1 MRRNLSFHARFKS
14 KHISTNLRTVAVVKR
29 LPSLFLF
36 SMSSNGLK
44 SLMKLLPGSLVCI
57 IFSIKKSV
65 NDRKYAGIDYIIGRF
80 LDLAKRKTYY
90 C

>member
-1 MRRNLSFHARFKS
+1 
-14 KHISTNLRTVAVVKR
+14 
-29 LPSLFLF
+29 
-36 SMSSNGLK
+36 
-44 SLMKLLPGSLVCI
+44 MKLLPGSLVCI